1 VKRIHATAVAI
12 RGKGVLLRGRS
23 GAGKSDLALRLID
36 GGAKLIADDVV
47 EVEKSGARIEAQ
59 APARLRGKMEV
70 RGVGVLAV
78 PSVARARIVLVVDLV
93 GPDTVERYPEPV
105 FARILGIRIKLLKLW
120 AFEASAPAKLR
131 LAVRGREAD
140 STAPR

>member
-1 VKRIHATAVAI
+1 MKRIHATAVAI
-12 RGKGVLLRGRS
+12 RGKGILLRGRS
-23 GAGKSDLALRLID
+23 GTGKSDLALRLID

-47 EVEKSGARIEAQ
+47 EVEKRGTRLEAR
-59 APARLRGKMEV
+59 APTRLRGKMEV
-70 RGVGVLAV
+70 RGVGIVAV
-78 PSVARARIVLVVDLV
+78 PTVRRASVVLVVDLV
-93 GPDTVERYPEPV
+93 AADAVVRYPEP
-105 FARILGIRIKLLKLW
+105 AHAHILGIRVKLLKLW